1 MLQSLPDGVVVQS
14 AVCDAWVALLD
25 NLEDDALPDV
35 ATRFVAFAFSKAA
48 LHTAELRTQLAGH
61 ISQLVEKALARLP
74 DSLCGYRVPDF
85 PEYHMLHAT
94 KLWSNQSAVG
104 VGLADYQLELLK
116 HDSPVVVRLALS
128 EFWKTLL
135 EYPQL
140 TWVSG
145 RSGAVSEQ
153 FSWSAIDVLRK
164 IVLRYHETDSDIMHG
179 CARCLGALG
188 AVDPARMGTPTQSGL
203 AELMSLRGPTMCLDF
218 ARKLVEDVLLK
229 EYRAA
234 VDPVIQSGFASAL
247 QSILCYTEST
257 DDDTTA
263 EERPLLF
270 TEQQRSYFWC
280 GFSAEARKM
289 LEPFQKSR
297 YCIPLATPEHPKQ
310 STYAQ
315 CKSYDDWIQGWVHCL
330 HTSMPSGRVRRL
342 FDACKCIIAIESRVA
357 EFVLPH
363 LVLNGLLEGD
373 EVTQYSI
380 IQEMLAVLRDVG
392 NWRLDDKKQ
401 QRCIETITSIVEA
414 LFSWIRQ
421 ERRRNALRVAGTQ
434 GSSAQGAGDDAV
446 FTDSKLV
453 EIENLLSQAIPWD
466 LLSDAAFH
474 YKAYARAVLHYE
486 KYVRES
492 SKWYTDPEEMQL
504 HYQQLQLLYTYANEL
519 DSVRGISKLLTSKST
534 RQQLLE
540 HEAANRWSD
549 AQACY
554 EAALQYD
561 KDDMALH
568 CGYINTLKQLGNFG
582 K

>member
-128 EFWKTLL
+128 EFWKALL

-188 AVDPARMGTPTQSGL
+188 AVDPARVGTLTQSGL
-203 AELMSLRGPTMCLDF
+203 AELMSLRRPTMCLDF
-218 ARKLVEDVLLK
+218 ARKLVEDVLLV

-234 VDPVIQSGFASAL
+234 VDPISQSRFASAL
-247 QSILCYTEST
+247 QSILCYIGSP

-263 EERPLLF
+263 EGQSLSF
-270 TEQQRSYFWC
+270 TEQQRLYFWR
-280 GFSAEARKM
+280 GFSVEALKM

-297 YCIPLATPEHPKQ
+297 YRISLTMPEQLDHA
-310 STYAQ
+310 TYAHQ
-315 CKSYDDWIQGWVHCL
+315 MSYDAWIQRWVCSL
-330 HTSMPSGRVRRL
+330 SMSMPEGHARQLLDV
-342 FDACKCIIAIESRVA
+342 CEYIIVSESRVA
-357 EFVLPH
+357 EFVLPY
-363 LVLNGLLEGD
+363 LVLNGLLEGN
-373 EVTQYSI
+373 EVVQDGI
-380 IQEMLAVLRDVG
+380 IQEMITVLHDVG
-392 NWRLDDKKQ
+392 TWRPDDKKQ
-401 QRCIETITSIVEA
+401 RRCAETVTAIVEA

-421 ERRRNALRVAGTQ
+421 ERRRNVVRAASTQ
-434 GSSAQGAGDDAV
+434 DGSAQDTDGDAV
-446 FTDSKLV
+446 FTASELAAL
-453 EIENLLSQAIPWD
+453 ENCLSGVPKD
-466 LLSDAAFH
+466 LLADAAFRC
-474 YKAYARAVLHYE
+474 KAYARAVLHYE
-486 KYVRES
+486 QYVRECRA
-492 SKWYTDPEEMQL
+492 KRTALEMQPL
-504 HYQQLQLLYTYANEL
+504 YQRLQLLYTYIDGS
-519 DSVRGISKLLTSKST
+519 DSVRGISKLLAGRST

-554 EAALQYD
+554 EAALRYD
-561 KDDMALH
+561 KNDMALH